1 MAQECFE
8 CGGTSFSQDGGCRI
22 CDECGTVQKR
32 YIEQLSQEDFCDVN
46 RSRLINMIDDGDG
59 DLDMTIQRD
68 YDDDD
73 INNWTTYEMFNVVLH
88 EWTKALCN
96 LGASSHF
103 QQIVFKL
110 WVMYLQHSKLAFK
123 PPTDDEETKTE
134 TRNISVHE
142 TRDVELITKKQ
153 KSVSA
158 TSMKFRRNK
167 AKKKTTKKLSEL
179 EKLKGKVI
187 VLCYYLS
194 GFVCFSNTEV

>member
-1 MAQECFE
+1 
-8 CGGTSFSQDGGCRI
+8 
-22 CDECGTVQKR
+22 
-32 YIEQLSQEDFCDVN
+32 
-46 RSRLINMIDDGDG
+46 
-59 DLDMTIQRD
+59 
-68 YDDDD
+68 
-73 INNWTTYEMFNVVLH
+73 MFNVVLH

-142 TRDVELITKKQ
+142 TRRVNDKSWDSSDCSAAVVFSSVSFQTHQSPTKTFIPVGDVELITKKQ

-179 EKLKGKVI
+179 EKLKGKVVSRGSPSLHVSSI
-187 VLCYYLS
+187 S
-194 GFVCFSNTEV
+194 AKAKHEIIFP